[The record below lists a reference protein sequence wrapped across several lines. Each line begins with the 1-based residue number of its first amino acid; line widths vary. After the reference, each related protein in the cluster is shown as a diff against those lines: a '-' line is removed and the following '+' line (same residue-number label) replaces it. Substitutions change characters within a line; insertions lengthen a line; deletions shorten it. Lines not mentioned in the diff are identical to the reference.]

1 VVGVDSWVIK
11 MSLKNIQRSKQKVLN
26 RPMFAK
32 MKDGRIKPVQYAWGG
47 LAVQGG
53 TKLLPYIG
61 RGLQAAKNTLPAII
75 SKGKNLITGGGAR
88 ATGTGTAVGP
98 YLGGGAGLPAVIGS
112 SAKTVSKSKLPLLRM
127 FGLGTAPFAISEL
140 SDLVMKE
147 KGEEDRSHQ
156 GPQVEKPK
164 DSPTGIP
171 SKKDKGTK
179 IEEDVITDI
188 NEGNLDEMIS
198 EKIELFKSKLGDGS
212 DRKKTA
218 GFGMLTEIGLNLMQ
232 ARGGN
237 FLDKLSRSATD
248 PLKTFTKIGQAINDR
263 MDKITMAGIESG
275 IKSFEADK
283 DRALTEKDIAARA
296 KPDDV
301 RTLEYLQQLPG
312 VKDLPIEQII
322 RLSKNKAIMSDQE
335 FYQELSLNLTRGNP
349 DITAPEIEAIF
360 NAINQGG
367 PGETMTIEAQIS
379 QLKKAGKTDTEIK
392 AALIEIGEDPSKY
405 VI

>member
-1 VVGVDSWVIK
+1 
-11 MSLKNIQRSKQKVLN
+11 MSLKNIQRSKQKVLD

-32 MKDGRIKPVQYAWGG
+32 MKDGTIKPVQYAWTG
-47 LAVQGG
+47 LAVSGG
-53 TKLLPYIG
+53 SKLLPYVP
-61 RGLQAAKNTLPAII
+61 RGLQAIKNTLPAII
-75 SKGKNLITGGGAR
+75 SKGKNLITRGGPKVTGG
-88 ATGTGTAVGP
+88 GTGTAVGP
-98 YLGGGAGLPAVIGS
+98 YLGGGGSGLPAVIGGG
-112 SAKTVSKSKLPLLRM
+112 AAKSKLPLLRM
-127 FGLGTAPFAISEL
+127 FGLASAPAAISEL

-147 KGEEDRSHQ
+147 RGEEDRSHQ

-349 DITAPEIEAIF
+349 DITAQEISDIF
-360 NAINQGG
+360 TSIKQGS
-367 PGETMTIEAQIS
+367 PGENMTIEAQIS

>member
-1 VVGVDSWVIK
+1 MG
-11 MSLKNIQRSKQKVLN
+11 LNNIQKSNRKVLD

-32 MKDGRIKPVQYAWGG
+32 MKDGTIKPVQYHYVGAAISVGSR
-47 LAVQGG
+47 
-53 TKLLPYIG
+53 TLPYIAK
-61 RGLQAAKNTLPAII
+61 GLQAAKNTLPAII
-75 SKGKNLITGGGAR
+75 SKGKNLITRGGPKVTGGG
-88 ATGTGTAVGP
+88 TTGTAIVP
-98 YLGGGAGLPAVIGS
+98 YTGGGAGLPAVS
-112 SAKTVSKSKLPLLRM
+112 SVAKSKLPLLRM
-127 FGLGTAPFAISEL
+127 LGLGTAPFAISEI

-147 KGEEDRSHQ
+147 KEEKEDPYKGSGKIER
-156 GPQVEKPK
+156 PK

-171 SKKDKGTK
+171 SKKDEGTK

-188 NEGNLDEMIS
+188 NKGNLDEMIS

-349 DITAPEIEAIF
+349 DITAQEISDIF
-360 NAINQGG
+360 TSIKQGS

-392 AALIEIGEDPSKY
+392 AALIQIGEDPSKY

>member
-1 VVGVDSWVIK
+1 MPK
-11 MSLKNIQRSKQKVLN
+11 KVLN

-32 MKDGRIKPVQYAWGG
+32 MKDGTIKPVQYHYVGA
-47 LAVQGG
+47 LIQGG
-53 TKLLPYIG
+53 MRLAPYAG
-61 RGLQAAKNTLPAII
+61 RGLATIKNTLPAII

-88 ATGTGTAVGP
+88 TTGGGTGTALVP
-98 YLGGGAGLPAVIGS
+98 YTGGGLPAIVGGA
-112 SAKTVSKSKLPLLRM
+112 AKTGSKIKPPLFRM
-127 FGLGTAPFAISEL
+127 LGLGTAPFAISEL

-147 KGEEDRSHQ
+147 KEEPDTSHQ

-164 DSPTGIP
+164 NSPTGIP

-179 IEEDVITDI
+179 IEEEVITDI
-188 NEGNLDEMIS
+188 NDGNLDDMIS

-212 DRKKTA
+212 KRKRTA

-232 ARGGN
+232 AKGGN
-237 FLDKLSRSATD
+237 FLDKLSRSAID
-248 PLKTFTKIGQAINDR
+248 PLKTFTKIGEAINNR

-283 DRALTEKDIAARA
+283 DRALTEKQIEAQS

-312 VKDLPIEQII
+312 VKELPIEQII

-335 FYQELSLNLTRGNP
+335 FYQELALNLTQGNP

-360 NAINQGG
+360 NSIKQGG

-392 AALIEIGEDPSKY
+392 AALIQIGEDPSKY

>member
-1 VVGVDSWVIK
+1 MG
-11 MSLKNIQRSKQKVLN
+11 LNNIQKSNRKVLD

-32 MKDGRIKPVQYAWGG
+32 MKDGTIKPVQYHYVGAAISVGSR
-47 LAVQGG
+47 
-53 TKLLPYIG
+53 TLPYIA

-75 SKGKNLITGGGAR
+75 SKGKNLITRGGPKVTGGG
-88 ATGTGTAVGP
+88 TTGTAIVP
-98 YLGGGAGLPAVIGS
+98 YTGGGAGLPAVS
-112 SAKTVSKSKLPLLRM
+112 SVAKSKLPLLRM
-127 FGLGTAPFAISEL
+127 LGLGTAPFAISEI

-147 KGEEDRSHQ
+147 KEEKEDPYKGSGKIER
-156 GPQVEKPK
+156 PK

-171 SKKDKGTK
+171 SKKDEGTK

-188 NEGNLDEMIS
+188 NKGNLDEMIS

-312 VKDLPIEQII
+312 VKELPIEQII

-349 DITAPEIEAIF
+349 DITAQEISDIF
-360 NAINQGG
+360 TSIKQGS

-392 AALIEIGEDPSKY
+392 AALIQIGEDPSKY

>member
-1 VVGVDSWVIK
+1 
-11 MSLKNIQRSKQKVLN
+11 MSKQVLN

-32 MKDGRIKPVQYAWGG
+32 MKDGTIKPVQYHYVGA
-47 LAVQGG
+47 LIQGG
-53 TKLLPYIG
+53 MRLAPYAG
-61 RGLQAAKNTLPAII
+61 RGLATIKNTLPAII

-88 ATGTGTAVGP
+88 TTGGGTGTAVGP
-98 YLGGGAGLPAVIGS
+98 YLGGGGSGLPAVIGQGGAALKGPGIKQILATGGS
-112 SAKTVSKSKLPLLRM
+112 LLGYKTLADMMGPEQPEPD
-127 FGLGTAPFAISEL
+127 T
-140 SDLVMKE
+140 
-147 KGEEDRSHQ
+147 SHQ

-164 DSPTGIP
+164 NSPTGIP

-179 IEEDVITDI
+179 IEEEVITDI
-188 NEGNLDEMIS
+188 NDGNLDDMIS

-212 DRKKTA
+212 KRKRTA

-232 ARGGN
+232 AKGGN
-237 FLDKLSRSATD
+237 FLDKLSRSAID
-248 PLKTFTKIGQAINDR
+248 PLKTFTKIGEAINNR

-283 DRALTEKDIAARA
+283 DRALTEKQIEAQS

-335 FYQELSLNLTRGNP
+335 FYQELSLNLTQGNP
-349 DITAPEIEAIF
+349 DITAKEISDIF
-360 NAINQGG
+360 TSIKQGS
-367 PGETMTIEAQIS
+367 PGENMTIESQIS
-379 QLKKAGKTDTEIK
+379 QLKKEGKTDTEIK
-392 AALIEIGEDPSKY
+392 AALIQIGEDPSKY

>member
-1 VVGVDSWVIK
+1 MG
-11 MSLKNIQRSKQKVLN
+11 LNNIQKSNRKVLD
-26 RPMFAK
+26 RPMFAR
-32 MKDGRIKPVQYAWGG
+32 MKDGTIKPVQYHYGG
-47 LAVQGG
+47 AALVSLA
-53 TKLLPYIG
+53 TKALPYVG

-75 SKGKNLITGGGAR
+75 NKGRSLITRGGPRVTGG
-88 ATGTGTAVGP
+88 GTGTAVVP
-98 YLGGGAGLPAVIGS
+98 YTGGAGLPAVIPKVAGTGG
-112 SAKTVSKSKLPLLRM
+112 KGKGLLKM
-127 FGLGTAPFAISEL
+127 FGLGTAPFAISEI

-147 KGEEDRSHQ
+147 KEE
-156 GPQVEKPK
+156 VEDKYKGSGKIERPK

-171 SKKDKGTK
+171 SKKEGPK

-188 NEGNLDEMIS
+188 NKGNLDEMIS

-212 DRKKTA
+212 KRKRKA
-218 GFGMLTEIGLNLMQ
+218 GFGVITEIGLNLMQ

-248 PLKTFTKIGQAINDR
+248 PLKTFTKIGQAINER

-301 RTLEYLQQLPG
+301 RTLEYLQKLPG

-335 FYQELSLNLTRGNP
+335 FYQELSLNLTQGNP
-349 DITAPEIEAIF
+349 DITAKEISDIF
-360 NAINQGG
+360 NSINQGS
-367 PGETMTIEAQIS
+367 PGETISVEAAIA
-379 QLKKAGKTDTEIK
+379 QLKAENKTDTEIK
-392 AALIEIGEDPSKY
+392 AALLNIGEDPSNY

>member
-1 VVGVDSWVIK
+1 MPK
-11 MSLKNIQRSKQKVLN
+11 KVLN

-32 MKDGRIKPVQYAWGG
+32 MKDGTIKPVQYHFYGA
-47 LAVQGG
+47 LIQGG
-53 TKLLPYIG
+53 MRLAPYAG
-61 RGLQAAKNTLPAII
+61 RGLATIKNTLPAII

-88 ATGTGTAVGP
+88 TTGGGTGTALVP
-98 YLGGGAGLPAVIGS
+98 YTGGGLPAIVGGA
-112 SAKTVSKSKLPLLRM
+112 AKTGSKSKVPLLKM
-127 FGLGTAPFAISEL
+127 FGLGTAPAAVVGL
-140 SDLVMKE
+140 SDIMRPDQPE
-147 KGEEDRSHQ
+147 PDTSHQ

-188 NEGNLDEMIS
+188 NDGNLDDMIS

-212 DRKKTA
+212 KRKRTA

-232 ARGGN
+232 AKGGN
-237 FLDKLSRSATD
+237 FLDKLSRSAID
-248 PLKTFTKIGQAINDR
+248 PLKTFTKIGEAINNR

-312 VKDLPIEQII
+312 VKELPIEQII

-335 FYQELSLNLTRGNP
+335 FYQELALNLTQGNP

-360 NAINQGG
+360 SSIKQGG

-392 AALIEIGEDPSKY
+392 AALIQIGEDPSKY

>member
-1 VVGVDSWVIK
+1 MG
-11 MSLKNIQRSKQKVLN
+11 LNNIQKSNRKVLD

-32 MKDGRIKPVQYAWGG
+32 MKDGTIKPVQYHYVGAAISVGSR
-47 LAVQGG
+47 
-53 TKLLPYIG
+53 TLPYIAK
-61 RGLQAAKNTLPAII
+61 GLQAAKNTLPAII
-75 SKGKNLITGGGAR
+75 SKGKNLITRGGPKVTGGG
-88 ATGTGTAVGP
+88 TTGTAIVP
-98 YLGGGAGLPAVIGS
+98 YTGGGAGLPAVS
-112 SAKTVSKSKLPLLRM
+112 SVAKSKLPLLRM
-127 FGLGTAPFAISEL
+127 LGLGTAPFAISEI

-147 KGEEDRSHQ
+147 KEEKEDPYKGSGKIER
-156 GPQVEKPK
+156 PK

-171 SKKDKGTK
+171 SKKDEGTK

-188 NEGNLDEMIS
+188 NKGNLDEMIS

-301 RTLEYLQQLPG
+301 RTLEYLQVILILQRKKFQIYLLQL
-312 VKDLPIEQII
+312 
-322 RLSKNKAIMSDQE
+322 NKVVLE
-335 FYQELSLNLTRGNP
+335 KL
-349 DITAPEIEAIF
+349 
-360 NAINQGG
+360 
-367 PGETMTIEAQIS
+367 
-379 QLKKAGKTDTEIK
+379 
-392 AALIEIGEDPSKY
+392 
-405 VI
+405 

>member
-1 VVGVDSWVIK
+1 MG
-11 MSLKNIQRSKQKVLN
+11 LNNIQKSNRKVLD

-32 MKDGRIKPVQYAWGG
+32 MKDGTIKPVQYHYVGAAISVGSR
-47 LAVQGG
+47 
-53 TKLLPYIG
+53 TLPYIAK
-61 RGLQAAKNTLPAII
+61 GLQAAKNTLPAII
-75 SKGKNLITGGGAR
+75 SKGKNLITRGGPKVTGGG
-88 ATGTGTAVGP
+88 TTGTAIVP
-98 YLGGGAGLPAVIGS
+98 YTGGGAGLPAVS
-112 SAKTVSKSKLPLLRM
+112 SVAKSKLPLLRM
-127 FGLGTAPFAISEL
+127 LGLGTAPFAISEI

-147 KGEEDRSHQ
+147 KEEKEDPYKGSGKIER
-156 GPQVEKPK
+156 PK

-171 SKKDKGTK
+171 SKKDEGTK

-188 NEGNLDEMIS
+188 NKGNLDEMIS

-335 FYQELSLNLTRGNP
+335 FYQELALNLTQGNP
-349 DITAPEIEAIF
+349 DITAQEISDIF
-360 NAINQGG
+360 TSIKQGS

-392 AALIEIGEDPSKY
+392 AALIQIGEDPSKY